1 MWHYQGRRGRVS
13 NLEMALG
20 LHEALHDPKG
30 AEEVPIG
37 VSGQAWND
45 GVVGPLVWG
54 HTVGVLL
61 IQYEV
66 VAP

>member
-1 MWHYQGRRGRVS
+1 
-13 NLEMALG
+13 MALG
-20 LHEALHDPKG
+20 LHEAPHDPKG